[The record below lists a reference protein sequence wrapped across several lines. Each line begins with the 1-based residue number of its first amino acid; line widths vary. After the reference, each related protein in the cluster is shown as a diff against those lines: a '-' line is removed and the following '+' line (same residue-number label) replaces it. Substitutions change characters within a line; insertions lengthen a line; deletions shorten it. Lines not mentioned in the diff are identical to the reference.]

1 MTISSTGR
9 GMIIALGTLL
19 IAAGTVVAALGNI
32 NLTAARDRQRAVA
45 ASEKAMS
52 MQKTESSNNLAHLHQ
67 IRQALEGQQ
76 IPIEGFETTAW
87 NIISGEDLLCEL
99 LRGLLH

>member
-32 NLTAARDRQRAVA
+32 NLTAARDRERAVA

-52 MQKTESSNNLAHLHQ
+52 MPKTESSNNLAH
-67 IRQALEGQQ
+67 RQALEGQQ